1 MILMMMLMIVMMMML
16 MIVMIVPREQCLLG
30 LLDKLEVEKQQ
41 LASLIQ
47 SSDGYAHVEA
57 FSLQIFNQVR
67 VKRALS

>member
-1 MILMMMLMIVMMMML
+1 MILKIVMMMML
-16 MIVMIVPREQCLLG
+16 IMIVPREQCLLG

-67 VKRALS
+67 VERALA